1 MDGLASVALPRR
13 PTTLSTPAS
22 VITSRRTRLE
32 VRKNISRSLL
42 NSMAPV
48 IRAAFDN
55 SSYDLRCKV
64 GLSGVVAAVLELKPA
79 LVLLIPFVGK
89 KRVED

>member
-1 MDGLASVALPRR
+1 
-13 PTTLSTPAS
+13 
-22 VITSRRTRLE
+22 LE